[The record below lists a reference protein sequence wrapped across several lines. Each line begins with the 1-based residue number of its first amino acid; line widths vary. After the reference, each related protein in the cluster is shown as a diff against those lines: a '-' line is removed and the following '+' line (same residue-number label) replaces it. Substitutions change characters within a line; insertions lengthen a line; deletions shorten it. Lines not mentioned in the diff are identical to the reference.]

1 MNKNT
6 FFVGQPVFS
15 QILSLISKAD
25 VQKSAKTFSS
35 DRYCKKFKTSD
46 HLVVMLYAIFSRC
59 TSIREVIT
67 GVMACHS
74 KLLHL
79 GLRYTIRRS
88 TLSDSNSRRSCD
100 VFEDIYKRLYAR
112 HHRFLPDSRSNKFRG
127 KLYIIDSTTISLFQ
141 EVLKA
146 AGRNPI
152 NGKRKGGIKAHALI
166 NVDEDVP
173 KMVCFTP
180 SAANDVSFMKKV
192 SVSKGSI
199 LVFDKAYRDYS
210 QLQRWDSEGVYWVTR
225 LITSAVV
232 EHLYDKSVTPFQQK
246 HGVISDSVICLGH
259 NHHDKITKVQCRL
272 VRFFDKESNRTFDFL
287 TNNLEYS
294 PLTIGSLY
302 KQRWSI
308 EILFKRLK
316 QNYPLRN
323 FLGDSEN
330 AIKIQIWCALI
341 ADLLLKV
348 IQNRARKRWSFANL
362 ASMIRL
368 HLMNYIHLIKF
379 LDRPERTLL
388 KAIEKIQQVI
398 APKLFVT

>member
-1 MNKNT
+1 
-6 FFVGQPVFS
+6 
-15 QILSLISKAD
+15 
-25 VQKSAKTFSS
+25 
-35 DRYCKKFKTSD
+35 
-46 HLVVMLYAIFSRC
+46 
-59 TSIREVIT
+59 
-67 GVMACHS
+67 
-74 KLLHL
+74 
-79 GLRYTIRRS
+79 
-88 TLSDSNSRRSCD
+88 
-100 VFEDIYKRLYAR
+100 
-112 HHRFLPDSRSNKFRG
+112 
-127 KLYIIDSTTISLFQ
+127 
-141 EVLKA
+141 VLKA

-152 NGKRKGGIKAHALI
+152 NGKRKGGIKAHTLI